1 MRKIVLAVAGAL
13 ALIAGAALLTDAPSR
28 AQSPFGAQG
37 AAPLNVA
44 ATTVGTT
51 STMWAIDARTSQIIF
66 CSAQV
71 GAAPTCKATAMPG
84 AAQP

>member
-1 MRKIVLAVAGAL
+1 MRRIIIVLVGAL
-13 ALIAGAALLTDAPSR
+13 AVIATGALLVGAPSQ
-28 AQSPFGAQG
+28 AQSPFGSQNT
-37 AAPLNVA
+37 APLNVA

-66 CSAQV
+66 CTAVV
-71 GAAPTCKATAMPG
+71 GGAPSCKSVAMPG

>member
-1 MRKIVLAVAGAL
+1 MRRIIFAAAGGA
-13 ALIAGAALLTDAPSR
+13 ALIAAAVLFRDAPSR
-28 AQSPFGAQG
+28 AQSPFGSQN

-44 ATTVGTT
+44 ATTVGST

-71 GAAPTCKATAMPG
+71 GGVPTCKATAMPG
-84 AAQP
+84 AALP

>member
-1 MRKIVLAVAGAL
+1 MRRIIIAAAGGV
-13 ALIAGAALLTDAPSR
+13 ALIAAAVIVSDAPSR
-28 AQSPFGAQG
+28 AQSPFGAQN

>member
-1 MRKIVLAVAGAL
+1 MRRIIIAAAGGV
-13 ALIAGAALLTDAPSR
+13 ALIAAAVIVSDAPAGHKARSGR
-28 AQSPFGAQG
+28 KTQ
-37 AAPLNVA
+37 PLNVA

-51 STMWAIDARTSQIIF
+51 STMWAIDARTSQVLF

-71 GAAPTCKATAMPG
+71 GAAPSCKAVAMPG